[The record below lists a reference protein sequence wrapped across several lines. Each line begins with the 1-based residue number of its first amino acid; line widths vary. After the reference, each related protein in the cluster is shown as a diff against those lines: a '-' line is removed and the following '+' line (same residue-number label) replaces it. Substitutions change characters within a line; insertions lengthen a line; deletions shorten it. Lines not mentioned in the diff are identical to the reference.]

1 MHENTV
7 DRLHKRIDIHL
18 WAREDTRSFIQ
29 CNELSAEKYLKHVRE
44 LVVFDEQI
52 TEGIATSHN
61 DPMALP
67 AVKRQ
72 ETEVA
77 SPDLRSGDL
86 ADILRMIPG
95 KNLQRFR
102 YV

>member
-7 DRLHKRIDIHL
+7 DRLYKRIDIHL
-18 WAREDTRSFIQ
+18 WAREDTRRFIQ

-52 TEGIATSHN
+52 TEDIATTHN
-61 DPMALP
+61 DPIALP

-72 ETEVA
+72 KTEVA

-95 KNLQRFR
+95 ENLQRFR